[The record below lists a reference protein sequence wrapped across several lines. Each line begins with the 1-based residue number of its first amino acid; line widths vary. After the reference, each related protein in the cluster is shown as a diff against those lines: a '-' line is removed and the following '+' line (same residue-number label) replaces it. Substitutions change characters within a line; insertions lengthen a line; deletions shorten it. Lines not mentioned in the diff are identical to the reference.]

1 MVVCGM
7 VVVAVAVVVAVVVV
21 VGVGVAVV
29 VVVGRRIVNA
39 TRTHVSRLI
48 EHDHLQQGDLMRSDG
63 TFSRPTVVI
72 ESAALYVP
80 RERRKVRRPDG
91 QWVPEPL
98 KKLILT
104 FRAKRLSFVCNT
116 VNRKTIVQI
125 YGPII
130 EDWIGKPI
138 TLYVDEK
145 VTFGRTTTGGIRVVN
160 TRPSE
165 APTDDPLDNAVD
177 MDRVRLIAEA
187 AEFAEVDDAK

>member
-1 MVVCGM
+1 MVVVG
-7 VVVAVAVVVAVVVV
+7 VAVAVVVAVA
-21 VGVGVAVV
+21 VGVGVVV
-29 VVVGRRIVNA
+29 WRQIVNA
-39 TRTHVSRLI
+39 TRTHVAQLI
-48 EHDHLQQGDLMRSDG
+48 DHDHLQQGDLMRKDG

-145 VTFGRTTTGGIRVVN
+145 VTFGRTTTGGIRIVN

-177 MDRVRLIAEA
+177 MDRARMIAEA
-187 AEFAEVDDAK
+187 AEFAEVDDGNP